1 MKVILLKDVKGVG
14 KRFEEKA
21 VSDGYANNLLLP
33 KGLAVVAD
41 NAGRARAEQV
51 RKQSEAKHAKE
62 EAEQEA
68 KEAKR
73 LEKKLELEKFKASQK
88 AGKGS

>member
-1 MKVILLKDVKGVG
+1 MILLKDVKGVG

-21 VSDGYANNLLLP
+21 ISDGYANNLLLP

-51 RKQSEAKHAKE
+51 KKQSEARHAKE
-62 EAEQEA
+62 DAEQQA
-68 KEAKR
+68 KELKR
-73 LEKKLELEKFKASQK
+73 LEKHRALEAFRQGQK
-88 AGKGS
+88 